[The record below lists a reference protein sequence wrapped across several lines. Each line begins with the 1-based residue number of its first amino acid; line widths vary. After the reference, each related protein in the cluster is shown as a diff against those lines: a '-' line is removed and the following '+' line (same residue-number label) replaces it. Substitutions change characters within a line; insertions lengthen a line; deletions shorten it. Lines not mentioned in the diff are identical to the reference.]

1 MKVWWKVAWKFH
13 ETFRWSWKLDET
25 FMKLSYQLESLMKL
39 SWNFPCTMKLSWNF
53 HFGMKVWWNFHETF
67 MKLSCNFSSNFHNYT
82 SKTRKLIEN
91 NCKIFK
97 KLIKICLEN
106 LRNTYFRHYLHLM
119 ELEKNSSETFS
130 ELSPDPLS
138 TTAPHTTQWGSQG
151 TLISSTLSHLLCS
164 QRQFVK

>member
-1 MKVWWKVAWKFH
+1 
-13 ETFRWSWKLDET
+13 
-25 FMKLSYQLESLMKL
+25 
-39 SWNFPCTMKLSWNF
+39 MKLSWNF
-53 HFGMKVWWNFHETF
+53 HINLKVWWNFRETFHVLWNFHETSILVWKFDETF

-164 QRQFVK
+164 QRQFVKYFEISLPGVSKALN